1 MWLLIL
7 HSEEYCTYD
16 VMRQNVMLGI
26 TENIYKYGLGTVSSI
41 SYEEAMFRAKAT
53 MFDEYWNKDVS
64 WFLIN
69 TLEDGDFWE

>member
-1 MWLLIL
+1 
-7 HSEEYCTYD
+7 
-16 VMRQNVMLGI
+16 MLGI

-41 SYEEAMFRAKAT
+41 SHEEAMFRAKAT

-69 TLEDGDFWE
+69 TLEDGDYWE